1 MAAEPQETE
10 GLLLPAGSIFS
21 ERLELRLVGYR
32 DLAAL
37 LRVHSVPEVNRYLP
51 FETWQG
57 MEDAELWYEKAVQRH
72 KDQEAIQWVICSR
85 GGSDLYGSCLL
96 FGYEEEHQRAELG
109 YGIGKDYWGQGLAK
123 EAVARMINYAF
134 DELGLR
140 RLDARVDPRNTASC
154 GLLLNLGF
162 ALEGCLRERQYL
174 KGELVDVNL
183 FGLLRSEWCPC

>member
-32 DLAAL
+32 DLVAL
-37 LRVHSVPEVNRYLP
+37 LAVHSVPEVNRYLP
-51 FETWQG
+51 FETWQS

-72 KDQEAIQWVICSR
+72 KDREAIQWVICER
-85 GGSDLYGSCLL
+85 GGNVLYGSCLL

-109 YGIGKDYWGQGLAK
+109 YGIGKEYWGQGLAK
-123 EAVARMINYAF
+123 EAVTRTINYAF

-140 RLDARVDPRNTASC
+140 RLDARVDPRNTSSC

-162 ALEGCLRERQYL
+162 TLEGCLRERQYL

-183 FGLLRSEWCPC
+183 FGLLRSEWCPS